1 MNRYNGSVMPTK
13 VKQKLQQHIGCQT
26 WKQVQHNQEF
36 ISAPTVADAK
46 EIRGYFLAMKSR
58 DEF

>member
-1 MNRYNGSVMPTK
+1 MPTK

-26 WKQVQHNQEF
+26 WKQVQHNYEF
-36 ISAPTVADAK
+36 MSASTAADAK
-46 EIRGYFLAMKSR
+46 EIGSYFLAMKSR